1 MNKSTLSQPL
11 TRHLTLT
18 DLPGIFVKRLEVPS
32 GNTGIADDGRGNV
45 RTFPPGHHTVVGIGT
60 RLFGRASDWR
70 FTLLLATPFVLRVP
84 IPRLQAGDGTWI
96 DVNVLLLLHV
106 EDAVRAA
113 TACPGVMTEL
123 AAGLSAAMEAPV
135 RQAVTGWAAG
145 DLGRPEVNARLAAV
159 VRPILEAQAQT
170 WGLAVER
177 LLAVTAR
184 PSAETVEEARK
195 LAEIEAALAQVEMG
209 KRMDALTSQAEWLDF
224 VRTLEADYGL
234 PAGALGEGVTG
245 APELK
250 EAVAA
255 YAEGAEVALEV
266 RARRRLGAPQR
277 PEPLPPVWWEQALPW
292 LKLAGALALFAGPA
306 LYALSPLL
314 ALNRAGVFL
323 LVAVV
328 VALALYGI
336 AFWAEQQAAIR
347 RRIAVAPQLLLERL
361 GKGDRQRMDR
371 LVREQLARELAA
383 IRTKI
388 NDARTH
394 AYREGRR
401 EEALRLKPVEERA
414 DTLRQVAEAQ
424 GHGPAAYLTEAH
436 ITHRQLATMLDY
448 DEELLARSAAV
459 GDLAEAMRQTVLAA
473 GDVAEATAQLET
485 ALSALD
491 HQFQARARFI
501 QG

>member
-1 MNKSTLSQPL
+1 VNNIKSHNNLI
-11 TRHLTLT
+11 RNLTLA
-18 DLPGIFVKRLEVPS
+18 DLQGSLTKTLVVP
-32 GNTGIADDGRGNV
+32 TGYQGVALGGEGDV
-45 RTFPPGHHTVVGIGT
+45 YSAGT
-60 RLFGRASDWR
+60 HKVITLRQRLFGKASDWR
-70 FTLLLATPFVLRVP
+70 FALLPATPFVLRVP
-84 IPRLQAGDGTWI
+84 IPRLQAGDGTWV
-96 DVNVLLLLHV
+96 DVNALLLLHV
-106 EDAVRAA
+106 EDALRAA
-113 TACPGVMTEL
+113 TACPAVVTEL
-123 AAGLSAAMEAPV
+123 AAGLSAALEAPV

-145 DLGRPEVNARLAAV
+145 DLDRPEVNARLAAV

-224 VRTLEADYGL
+224 VRNLEANYGL

-245 APELK
+245 VPELK
-250 EAVAA
+250 ETVAT

-292 LKLAGALALFAGPA
+292 LKLAGALALFAGLV

-314 ALNRAGVFL
+314 ALNRAEVFL

-328 VALALYGI
+328 VALYGI

-347 RRIAVAPQLLLERL
+347 RRMVVAPQLLLERL